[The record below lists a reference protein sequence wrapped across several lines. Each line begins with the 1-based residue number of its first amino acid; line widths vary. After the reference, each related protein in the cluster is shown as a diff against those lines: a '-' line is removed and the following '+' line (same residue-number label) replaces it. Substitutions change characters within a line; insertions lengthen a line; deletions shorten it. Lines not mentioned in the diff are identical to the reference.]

1 MRRSNL
7 LFSFALLTAVVVA
20 AFMIYPAYAGS
31 VGASVPPDF
40 VLIDSA
46 PGVDLYRKDYS
57 GGTPDYV
64 LVIDLSKKAGLK
76 FLTGPSDSSGSSP
89 AFSTQS
95 LQAYWEDF
103 TSSNPDAVC
112 LVNGSFFD
120 LASNPTQLALPL
132 KVDGQF
138 MSQGFWQSEFS
149 DQKRMLEIWEDHAQ
163 ISNLTP
169 DALSASG
176 APDILGGLAEEADQ
190 DSGSLIGRTFVGTD
204 DADGDGIYESVIFL
218 SSKTTRAADAAG
230 VLRSFGADAVMM
242 LDGGDSAQMLCNGEP
257 QVYSDRPIPQVIGIT
272 AGEQAAYDVRVK
284 SQTDWAVVVEGES
297 LNIELVLTNT
307 GSEAWRVGEVTLTN
321 QRNDWGAGQILNLPN
336 DVPPDGSVSF
346 NWTSPIFEKTGVV
359 VSQWNILRGAKQFNE
374 KPITIS
380 VIVIPPELA
389 DKKAELEANIREWA
403 QQQVDDLEQLIMD
416 WIQAQVRQGLEK
428 ICPFGAALP
437 GVVVVGEIWK
447 FRQRRRK

>member
-1 MRRSNL
+1 MI
-7 LFSFALLTAVVVA
+7 AALTALVTTPWITHPA
-20 AFMIYPAYAGS
+20 SADAFDT
-31 VGASVPPDF
+31 SVPPDF

-46 PGVDLYRKDYS
+46 PGVDLYRKDYA

-64 LVIDLSKKAGLK
+64 LVIDLAKKASLRL
-76 FLTGPSDSSGSSP
+76 LTGTSDGSEGNP
-89 AFSTQS
+89 AFSTRP

-103 TSSNPDAVC
+103 SSSNPDAVC
-112 LVNGSFFD
+112 VVNGSFFD
-120 LASNPTQLALPL
+120 LATDPAQLALPL
-132 KVDGQF
+132 KIDGEVLG
-138 MSQGFWQSEFS
+138 QGYWQAEFN
-149 DQKRMLEIWEDHAQ
+149 DQKRMLEIWEDHAKV
-163 ISNLTP
+163 SNLTP
-169 DALSASG
+169 ESLTASG
-176 APDILGGLAEEADQ
+176 APDILSGLSEEADQ
-190 DSGSLIGRTFVGTD
+190 DSNSLIGRTFAGID
-204 DADGDGIYESVIFL
+204 DSDGDGIFESVLFL

-242 LDGGDSAQMLCNGEP
+242 LDGGDSAQMLCKGEP

-284 SQTDWAVVVEGES
+284 NQTDWAVVVEGES

-307 GSEAWRVGEVTLTN
+307 GSESWRVGEVTLVN
-321 QRNDWGAGQILNLPN
+321 QRNDWGAGQTLSMPN

-346 NWTSPIFEKTGVV
+346 NWTTPIFEKTGVV
-359 VSQWNILRGAKQFNE
+359 VSQWNVLRGEKQFND

-389 DKKAELEANIREWA
+389 DRKAELEAKIREWA
-403 QQQVDDLEQLIMD
+403 RQQVDDLEQLIME

-437 GVVVVGEIWK
+437 GVVVAGEIWK